1 MTRKRS
7 GQTEEI
13 AFPKTERDASL
24 PAKIGRYEVVA
35 ELGAGGMASV
45 YLARLRGPAGFAKFF
60 AIKRVHPHLA
70 KNRLFV
76 DMFLDEAR
84 IAAALQHPNVA
95 QVIELGDDGAHF
107 IAMEYLHGEHLAAVA
122 RAARDSGG
130 LPLPFACWIVARAAE
145 GLHHAH
151 EARDETG
158 QPLGIVHRDVTPHNV
173 FVTYDGHVKLT
184 DFGIAKAEG
193 RIVRTDTGI
202 VKGKFAY
209 MAPEQA
215 LGRALDR
222 RVDIF
227 ALGVLLWELVTGERL
242 FKGDTDAE
250 TLLAVTRCEIES
262 PRTRRPECPED
273 LEAIVM
279 TCLARDPTERFETAS
294 AVSAALDKVVERLGL
309 VRMRDVGALMS
320 RLFADR
326 IAERQAWLTTG
337 SERAVRAPDEPS
349 THVAKKRKKIGSTA
363 SSTPAERRR
372 GKASEASQPDAEPKT
387 MTVDD
392 AMILEARDATRTRS
406 IGTKNAPPRAE
417 TDEDAEEVAPAPVPP
432 PGPVT
437 SRGSA
442 APWMAATVV
451 VLAVG
456 VGAYVV
462 TQPPGAPAPSS
473 TSVPSVPPP
482 QPTTSADRIAAPPPT
497 EPPPTTELAAPPASD
512 VTPAPSTDVALA
524 PPTSVLAAPPSSVAR
539 RPATPRHVA
548 HTPTPAPPVSAA
560 ADPCPA
566 GGTGEVDFIC
576 PHHWASIW
584 VDGRPWS
591 NDAPAMH
598 QHVPAGSHRFELQ
611 VDGEGPRHAVL
622 RCVLAGES
630 MTIHCPQ

>member
-1 MTRKRS
+1 MTRKGT

-24 PAKIGRYEVVA
+24 PARIGRYEVVA

-45 YLARLRGPAGFAKFF
+45 YLARLRGPAGFAKLF

-122 RAARDSGG
+122 RAARDIGG
-130 LPLPFACWIVARAAE
+130 LPIPIACWLVARAAD

-151 EARDETG
+151 EARDENG

-227 ALGVLLWELVTGERL
+227 AIGVLLWELITGERL

-250 TLLAVTRCEIES
+250 TLLAVTRCEVES
-262 PRTRRPECPED
+262 PRTRRPDCPED
-273 LEAIVM
+273 LEAIVL
-279 TCLARDPTERFETAS
+279 TCLSRDPSERFETAA
-294 AVSAALDKVVERLGL
+294 AVSAALDRVGERSGL

-326 IAERQAWLTTG
+326 IAERQAWINTG
-337 SERAVRAPDEPS
+337 SERAVVPDEPS
-349 THVAKKRKKIGSTA
+349 THVAKKRKKGPAPA
-363 SSTPAERRR
+363 SGES
-372 GKASEASQPDAEPKT
+372 DAEPQT

-392 AMILEARDATRTRS
+392 AMIVESREPTRARSVRKKGLAPVAEPAADPSDDHAS
-406 IGTKNAPPRAE
+406 DPPPR
-417 TDEDAEEVAPAPVPP
+417 
-432 PGPVT
+432 
-437 SRGSA
+437 
-442 APWMAATVV
+442 
-451 VLAVG
+451 
-456 VGAYVV
+456 
-462 TQPPGAPAPSS
+462 
-473 TSVPSVPPP
+473 
-482 QPTTSADRIAAPPPT
+482 APPPT
-497 EPPPTTELAAPPASD
+497 RGSATPWIAGTAVLLAIGVAIFFATEPPEGAAPPASLAASTAA
-512 VTPAPSTDVALA
+512 VTTVPETPLPPRETTALEVPPPTAIPAPPPSTAIEA
-524 PPTSVLAAPPSSVAR
+524 PPPTTIEAPRASVIATPPATAAAPPSRDPHRSRAR
-539 RPATPRHVA
+539 PPA
-548 HTPTPAPPVSAA
+548 SAT
-560 ADPCPA
+560 ADASLA
-566 GGTGEVDFIC
+566 GGMGEVDFIC

-584 VDGRPWS
+584 IDGQPWS

-598 QHVPAGSHRFELQ
+598 QRIPAGRHRFELQ
-611 VDGEGPRHAVL
+611 VDGEGAHHTIP

-630 MTIHCPQ
+630 MTIHCPP